1 MMFDNPITGHVAANL
16 AWDPA
21 FEVNGRPSGK
31 RAGKPIIPQGA
42 ADITTAWLNQV
53 LAPHLQGRSVIGCQ
67 TRPHDVPGQTADIV
81 ELWLHYDSAQCLLP
95 ARMIAKL
102 GATDPT
108 TRDLART
115 FRLYEREAA
124 FYGSVGDDDLPIAR
138 CFHAA
143 FEPKSYDTVLL
154 LEHLAPSY
162 CPSFAITPEQVQL
175 AVGEAARLHARYWND
190 AFVLHHPGLIQLT
203 DPEYWPD
210 SARATFGAIP
220 RVKELLG
227 DDCQQSIAVAEAFSA
242 NYAAIMQFLRSRPF
256 TLQHADYHPKQLF
269 FPQAEG
275 QGRFAVI
282 DFQFSKA
289 GSGAWDIARLLHMAP
304 SMDARISSQTD
315 LFAHYL
321 AVLAQH
327 GVQGYDQ
334 DDFAIDFKLGVMMTQ
349 MINFV
354 AISQTDVAV
363 LQRECDDFG
372 FDWREVWLLRGE
384 RMVRELDVP
393 SFLRSL

>member
-21 FEVNGRPSGK
+21 FEVNARPSGK

-53 LAPHLQGRSVIGCQ
+53 LAPHLQGHSVIGCQ

-81 ELWLHYDSAQCLLP
+81 ELWLHYDSTQCPLP

-143 FEPKSYDTVLL
+143 FEPESYDTVLL

-162 CPSFAITPEQVQL
+162 CPSFAITPEQVHL

-190 AFVLHHPGLIQLT
+190 PFVLEHPGLIQLT
-203 DPEYWPD
+203 DPEYWTD
-210 SARATFGAIP
+210 SAKAVRAAIAK
-220 RVKELLG
+220 VKTLLG
-227 DDCQQSIAVAEAFSA
+227 EGCPHSIAVVEAYSA
-242 NYAAIMQFLRSRPF
+242 NFDAIMRFLRSRPF

-269 FPQAEG
+269 FPDGAG

-289 GSGAWDIARLLHMAP
+289 GSGAWDVARLLHMAP
-304 SMDARISSQTD
+304 STDARISSQAD
-315 LFAHYL
+315 LFAYYL
-321 AVLAQH
+321 SVLAGC
-327 GVQGYDQ
+327 GVRDYGWE
-334 DDFAIDFKLGVMMTQ
+334 DFITDLKLGVMMTQ

-354 AISQTDVAV
+354 ALDQTDVAV

-372 FDWREVWLLRGE
+372 LDWREVWFLRGE

-393 SFLRSL
+393 GFLRSL